1 MLRWNQ
7 HKDLAQPL
15 GGDLAAPFCLQP
27 ALFGNDNLARPRVLL
42 ADDNPEF
49 RGIVAHLLQTE
60 FDVVSTIGDGQ
71 AVINEA
77 TRLDPDVLVLDISM
91 PMIDGIAAARQLRE
105 TGSVGKVVFLTVH
118 EDTDYVQAALTA
130 GASGYVL
137 KSRVVSDL
145 LPALN
150 EALSGRQFISPVL
163 ER

>member
-1 MLRWNQ
+1 MDPGQRCLR
-7 HKDLAQPL
+7 HLLAP
-15 GGDLAAPFCLQP
+15 PFRE
-27 ALFGNDNLARPRVLL
+27 DKLARPWVLL

-49 RGIVAHLLQTE
+49 RGIVAHLLQTD
-60 FDVVSTIGDGQ
+60 FDVVSTVGDGQ

-77 TRLDPDVLVLDISM
+77 KRLDPDVLVLDISM
-91 PMIDGIAAARQLRE
+91 PMIDGIAAARQLRA

-137 KSRVVSDL
+137 KSRVASDL